1 MKQNR
6 GRILYPIF
14 GNVQYKFSKKDVNDY
29 EWLDEATCNNIFF
42 LFLCGSLKKKRHC
55 LKNIICF
62 QRYYRL
68 NPHLH
73 DSLSALLDVSTSRRL
88 FHDLQS
94 YARQSNFNS
103 ILLIL
108 SANDTARNNLSRIL
122 NRKFSIFTQVSW
134 NGVMYLDLQ
143 SLNKYRY

>member
-1 MKQNR
+1 MCNISFQKRMLTITNDWTKQH
-6 GRILYPIF
+6 
-14 GNVQYKFSKKDVNDY
+14 VTTFSS
-29 EWLDEATCNNIFF
+29 FF
-42 LFLCGSLKKKRHC
+42 SVAAWKKKRHC

-62 QRYYRL
+62 QRYYGL
-68 NPHLH
+68 NPLH

-88 FHDLQS
+88 LHDLQS

-108 SANDTARNNLSRIL
+108 SANDTARNDTARNNLSRIL
-122 NRKFSIFTQVSW
+122 NRKFSILTQVSW